1 MPNLQSR
8 IATGLT
14 RLWVVV
20 SILWIGL
27 LFAIYMFNFF
37 ENPNRYVES
46 MEGEWL
52 HLIALMFGP
61 PLALAVVLIV
71 IGWIIDGFTE

>member
-1 MPNLQSR
+1 MSNLQSR

-14 RLWVVV
+14 RLWIVV
-20 SILWIGL
+20 SILWIGIWI
-27 LFAIYMFNFF
+27 AAGIRAYI
-37 ENPNRYVES
+37 ENPGYFSEPQVTWWRMSGLV
-46 MEGEWL
+46 
-52 HLIALMFGP
+52 FGP